1 MEKIKARS
9 VEELGHKEQTVEL
22 TEDQKNVAIDNC
34 LVHYDGK
41 EWRFFIQDLPL
52 IESLKKSIV
61 S

>member
-1 MEKIKARS
+1 MSKIKIRS
-9 VEELGHKEQTVEL
+9 VEEQGHQEQTVEL
-22 TEDQKNVAIDNC
+22 SEDQKNVAVDNC
-34 LVHYDGK
+34 LVHYDGT